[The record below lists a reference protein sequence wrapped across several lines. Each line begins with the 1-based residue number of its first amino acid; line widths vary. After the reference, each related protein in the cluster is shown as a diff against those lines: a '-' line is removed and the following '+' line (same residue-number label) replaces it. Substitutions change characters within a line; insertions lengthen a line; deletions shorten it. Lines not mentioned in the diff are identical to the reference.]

1 MKIALI
7 TLFPE
12 MFAAVTDYGIS
23 SRAVKDGLLEI
34 TSYNPRDFT
43 EDRHQTVDARPYGGG
58 PGMVMMIEPL
68 RRAISAAKDWT
79 DEDPLVVYLSPQG
92 KVLNQAAVNGFATQ
106 QSLILIAGR
115 YEGIDER
122 LIQMEV
128 DEEWSI
134 GD

>member
-23 SRAVKDGLLEI
+23 RRAVKDGLLEI

-92 KVLNQAAVNGFATQ
+92 KVLNQAAVNC
-106 QSLILIAGR
+106 LISSR
-115 YEGIDER
+115 K
-122 LIQMEV
+122 
-128 DEEWSI
+128 
-134 GD
+134 

>member
-43 EDRHQTVDARPYGGG
+43 EDRHQTVDARPYG
-58 PGMVMMIEPL
+58 P
-68 RRAISAAKDWT
+68 
-79 DEDPLVVYLSPQG
+79 
-92 KVLNQAAVNGFATQ
+92 VLLPPPQAALPPPAAASRQPAAAT
-106 QSLILIAGR
+106 SR
-115 YEGIDER
+115 R
-122 LIQMEV
+122 
-128 DEEWSI
+128 
-134 GD
+134 